1 MATHQFQ
8 TEVNQ
13 LLKLIIHSLYS
24 NKDIFLREIISNASD
39 ALDKLKYLTVSKD
52 EYKQVRFDPRI
63 DIFFDENKKTLTVQ
77 DSGIGMDEADL
88 NANLGTIARSG
99 TKAFLEQLEKDV
111 QKDSALIG
119 QFGVGFYSAFM
130 ASSRIDVITR
140 KAGKTVD
147 GKFNPLYRWSSTGTE
162 SYDLEEIQADSEDA
176 KCYGLDKEDAHGTV
190 VIMTLNDESSEYASR
205 WKVEELVKRYSDHI
219 AFPIYLHYVQKKY
232 DDKGKETGSENK
244 TEQINSASALWKRP
258 KSELKK
264 EDYDNFYKTLSHDTA
279 DPLMYVH
286 THAEG
291 TQEYTTLFYVP
302 ERAPFDMYQ
311 ADYKS
316 GVKLYV
322 KRVFITD
329 DEKELLP
336 PYLRFVR
343 GIIDSEDLPLN
354 VSREI
359 LQQNRILT
367 AIKTASVKKLLSEFK
382 KLAENA
388 KKEAPS
394 DGNAAADKKAE
405 AGKNDK
411 KAAAKTAS
419 DIWNTFVSQ
428 YNRPL
433 KEGLYSDF
441 ANRDE
446 LCEIIRFKSTAPEGT
461 GDNKWTSFADYVQRM
476 KSGQKAIYYITGND
490 EQNLRNSPL
499 LEAYKAKGF
508 EVLIMADEI
517 DDIVFPSLGKY
528 KDFDLKA
535 VNRAGSDEELGVDK
549 KEAEKKEKE
558 FKPLTEKIKKALGDR
573 VKDVHLS
580 KRLSDSP
587 SCIVVDENDPSLQLE
602 RMMKAMGQAGM
613 GDVKPILEV
622 NGEHPLVASLKD
634 CEDEQRIAD
643 ISGVLL
649 DQALLVSGAEL
660 KDPADFVKKLNRL
673 LTHA

>member
-24 NKDIFLREIISNASD
+24 NKDIFLREIVSNASD

-77 DSGIGMDEADL
+77 DSGIGMDESDL

-99 TKAFLEQLEKDV
+99 TKAFLEQLEKDA

-140 KAGKTVD
+140 KAGKTAD
-147 GKFNPLYRWSSTGTE
+147 GKLNPLYRWSSTGTE
-162 SYDLEEIQADSEDA
+162 SYDLEEIKADSEDA
-176 KCYGLDKEDAHGTV
+176 KRYGLDKEDAHGTV

-394 DGNAAADKKAE
+394 DGKAAADKKAE
-405 AGKNDK
+405 AGKDDK
-411 KAAAKTAS
+411 KTAAKTAA

-558 FKPLTEKIKKALGDR
+558 FKPVTEKIKKALGER

-602 RMMKAMGQAGM
+602 RMMKAMGQAGLA
-613 GDVKPILEV
+613 DVKPILEV

-643 ISGVLL
+643 VSGVLL

-673 LTHA
+673 LTK

>member
-24 NKDIFLREIISNASD
+24 NKDIFLREIVSNASD

-99 TKAFLEQLEKDV
+99 TKAFLEQLEKDA

-140 KAGKTVD
+140 KAGKTPD

-162 SYDLEEIQADSEDA
+162 SYDLEEIKADSEDA
-176 KCYGLDKEDAHGTV
+176 KRYGLDKEDAHGTV

-219 AFPIYLHYVQKKY
+219 AFPIYLYYVQKKY

-264 EDYDNFYKTLSHDTA
+264 DDYDNFYKTLSHDTA

-411 KAAAKTAS
+411 KAAAKTAA

-461 GDNKWTSFADYVQRM
+461 GENKWTSFADYVQRM

-558 FKPLTEKIKKALGDR
+558 FKPLTEKIKKALGNR